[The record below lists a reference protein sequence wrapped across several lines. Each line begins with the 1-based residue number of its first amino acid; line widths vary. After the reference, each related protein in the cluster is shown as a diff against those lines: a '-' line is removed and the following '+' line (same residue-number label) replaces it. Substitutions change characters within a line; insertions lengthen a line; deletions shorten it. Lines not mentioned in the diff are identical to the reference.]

1 MKKKNTG
8 LFLFRYMRNNPV
20 LIKHAE
26 YILIVPSSYKITQE
40 EKNDDLTCATI
51 IYKNRHNYLGRLLT
65 FLNCLLL
72 KVTRDFEFTFCTYYF
87 FQSL

>member
-1 MKKKNTG
+1 MKNTG

-51 IYKNRHNYLGRLLT
+51 TYKNRHCRPQHNYLGRL
-65 FLNCLLL
+65 FLN
-72 KVTRDFEFTFCTYYF
+72 VTKTNT
-87 FQSL
+87 